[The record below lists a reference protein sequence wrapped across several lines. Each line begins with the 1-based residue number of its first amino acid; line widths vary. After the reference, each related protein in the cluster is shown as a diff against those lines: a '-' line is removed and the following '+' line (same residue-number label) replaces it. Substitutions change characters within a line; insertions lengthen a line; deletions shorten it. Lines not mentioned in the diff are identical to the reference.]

1 MKIKKILI
9 GSLVSLIG
17 VVSVDAASL
26 EVTGV
31 STLKTNETG
40 KYEIKLS
47 DVGSDEFDQVEFEIN
62 YDSGILKF
70 AGSTSNDY
78 STTETYSGNKGFI
91 VSSAN
96 LKDGIIGSFSVT
108 NLSEVS
114 TTTSFVIKNIKFKKG
129 ANEVTTSN
137 DYSKTL
143 TLRQGVTT
151 TTTKPKNTS
160 AKVTSMSFKNSTM
173 KPAFNP
179 STHEYKLYTKD
190 TIRQVT
196 LVYNTEQTGVTLTSE
211 CTVGC
216 TVSSSSDTIIQ
227 TIQGKNEVLFKF
239 TSEDGKTTEEYKFI
253 IYRGETTDGS
263 NKLASLSVK
272 DYNINEKFDENTLDY
287 TLSVPFE
294 VEKLEINAVPAD
306 ENAKVEIKGA
316 DNLKVGENII
326 TITVTP
332 NDEET
337 EVKIYNITVLREE
350 YIEENPTTTA
360 PLVPSTTDKKNN
372 NSNVILIILLVL
384 GGLTIIGVAAY
395 FIFFY
400 KKKKVNAE
408 ENLKDKGNENID
420 AVENQDDM
428 PKIKGKSA
436 IDEAF
441 EEKEPTSI
449 EDALDDLMKTKE
461 IIDDN
466 NNESL

>member
-17 VVSVDAASL
+17 AISVDAATL

-91 VSSAN
+91 VSSTN

-129 ANEVTTSN
+129 ANEVTN
-137 DYSKTL
+137 GVDYSKTL

-151 TTTKPKNTS
+151 TTSKPKNTS

-173 KPAFNP
+173 KPAFN
-179 STHEYKLYTKD
+179 SNTHEYKLYTKD

-211 CTVGC
+211 CTMGC

-227 TIQGKNEVLFKF
+227 TIQGKNEVIFKF
-239 TSEDGKTTEEYKFI
+239 TSEDGKSTEEYKFI

-263 NKLASLSVK
+263 NKLASLNVK

-294 VEKLEINAVPAD
+294 VEKLDINATAAD

-316 DNLKVGENII
+316 DNLKVGENIVTI
-326 TITVTP
+326 TITPT
-332 NDEET
+332 DEES

-350 YIEENPTTTA
+350 YISEDPTTTTFIPGA
-360 PLVPSTTDKKNN
+360 IDKNN
-372 NSNVILIILLVL
+372 KNSNIILIVLLVL
-384 GGLTIIGVAAY
+384 GGITIIGVAAY
-395 FIFFY
+395 FFFFY
-400 KKKKVNAE
+400 KNKKE
-408 ENLKDKGNENID
+408 KGNKSKKDEIKENID
-420 AVENQDDM
+420 EVKTQDEM
-428 PKIKGKSA
+428 PKIKEKSA

>member
-9 GSLVSLIG
+9 GSLVGLIG
-17 VVSVDAASL
+17 AISVDAASL

-78 STTETYSGNKGFI
+78 STTETYSGNKAFI
-91 VSSAN
+91 VSSTN
-96 LKDGIIGSFSVT
+96 LKDGIIGSFSIS

-114 TTTSFVIKNIKFKKG
+114 TTTSFVIKNIKFRKG
-129 ANEVTTSN
+129 TDEVTSGS

-196 LVYNTEQTGVTLTSE
+196 LVYNTEQTGVKLTSE

-227 TIQGKNEVLFKF
+227 TIQGKNEVIFKF
-239 TSEDGKTTEEYKFI
+239 TSEDGKSTEEYKFI

-263 NKLASLSVK
+263 NKLSSLSVK
-272 DYNINEKFDENTLDY
+272 NYNINEKFDENTLDY

-294 VEKLEINAVPAD
+294 VEKLEISATAAD

-316 DNLKVGENII
+316 DNLKVGENIVTI
-326 TITVTP
+326 TITPT
-332 NDEET
+332 DEES

-350 YIEENPTTTA
+350 YISENPTTTTFIPGA
-360 PLVPSTTDKKNN
+360 IDKNNN
-372 NSNVILIILLVL
+372 NSNIVLIILLVL
-384 GGLTIIGVAAY
+384 GGLTIIGIAAY

-400 KKKKVNAE
+400 KKKKEKVNKTKKD
-408 ENLKDKGNENID
+408 ENKENIE
-420 AVENQDDM
+420 AVENQEEM
-428 PKIKGKSA
+428 PKIKEKSA

>member
-9 GSLVSLIG
+9 GSLVGLIG
-17 VVSVDAASL
+17 AISVDAASL

-47 DVGSDEFDQVEFEIN
+47 DVGSDEFDQVEFEVN

-91 VSSAN
+91 VSSTN
-96 LKDGIIGSFSVT
+96 LKDGIIGSFSIT

-129 ANEVTTSN
+129 ANELTTSN

-216 TVSSSSDTIIQ
+216 TVSSSTDTIIQ
-227 TIQGKNEVLFKF
+227 TIQGKNEVIFKF
-239 TSEDGKTTEEYKFI
+239 TSEDGKSTEEYKYT

-263 NKLASLSVK
+263 NKLSGLSVK

-287 TLSVPFE
+287 TLSIPFE
-294 VEKLEINAVPAD
+294 VEKLEINATAAD

-316 DNLKVGENII
+316 DNLKVGENVV

-332 NDEET
+332 TDEEN

-350 YIEENPTTTA
+350 YISEEPTTTA
-360 PLVPSTTDKKNN
+360 FVPGAIDKNNN
-372 NSNVILIILLVL
+372 NSNIVLIILLVL
-384 GGLTIIGVAAY
+384 GGLIIIGVAAY

-400 KKKKVNAE
+400 KKKKEKVKE
-408 ENLKDKGNENID
+408 SKKDEIKENID
-420 AVENQDDM
+420 VVEGQDDM
-428 PKIKGKSA
+428 PKIKEKSV

>member
-9 GSLVSLIG
+9 VSLVSLIG
-17 VVSVDAASL
+17 TISVDAASL

-47 DVGSDEFDQVEFEIN
+47 DVGSDEFDQVEFEIS
-62 YDSGILKF
+62 YDSSILKI

-91 VSSAN
+91 VSSTN

-108 NLSEVS
+108 NLSENS

-129 ANEVTTSN
+129 ANEVTN
-137 DYSKTL
+137 GVDYSKTL

-173 KPAFNP
+173 KPAFN
-179 STHEYKLYTKD
+179 SNTHEYKLYTKD

-211 CTVGC
+211 CTLGC

-227 TIQGKNEVLFKF
+227 TIQGKNEVIFKF
-239 TSEDGKTTEEYKFI
+239 TSEDGKSTEEYKFI

-294 VEKLEINAVPAD
+294 IEKLDINATAAD

-316 DNLKVGENII
+316 DNLKVGENIVTI
-326 TITVTP
+326 TITPT
-332 NDEET
+332 DEES

-350 YIEENPTTTA
+350 YISEDPTTTTFIPGA
-360 PLVPSTTDKKNN
+360 IDKNN
-372 NSNVILIILLVL
+372 KNSNIVLIILLVL
-384 GGLTIIGVAAY
+384 GGITIIGVAAY

-400 KKKKVNAE
+400 KKKKEKVNVPKKNE
-408 ENLKDKGNENID
+408 SKENID
-420 AVENQDDM
+420 EAKTQDEM
-428 PKIKGKSA
+428 PKIKEKNL